1 MKVSGEK
8 NREVPMTDNTQ
19 RLAYS
24 PLECASLIGVSK
36 NLIYA
41 MIDSG
46 QIKSIRAGDARKR
59 IIIPAA
65 AIQEFLATAGNKQS
79 GERHDS

>member
-1 MKVSGEK
+1 M
-8 NREVPMTDNTQ
+8 DNTQ

-24 PLECASLIGVSK
+24 PLECAALIGVSK
-36 NLIYA
+36 NLIYS
-41 MIDSG
+41 MLESG

-65 AIQEFLATAGNKQS
+65 AIQEFLASASNLPSTSTPPAAPTGNTNS
-79 GERHDS
+79 

>member
-1 MKVSGEK
+1 MPTNIE
-8 NREVPMTDNTQ
+8 

-24 PLECASLIGVSK
+24 PLECAALIGVSK
-36 NLIYA
+36 NLIYS
-41 MIDSG
+41 MLDSG

-65 AIQEFLATAGNKQS
+65 AIQEFLETAGK
-79 GERHDS
+79 GKDGDLR

>member
-1 MKVSGEK
+1 M
-8 NREVPMTDNTQ
+8 DNTQ

-24 PLECASLIGVSK
+24 PLECAALIGVSK

-65 AIQEFLATAGNKQS
+65 AIQEFLASANNNQPGNNSK
-79 GERHDS
+79 GDDCHDN